1 MKEYKITVEDK
12 LKEALECGKKL
23 DFDSVVSLIQNHPW
37 EESKERLENDY
48 EQAGAEL
55 CQAQHSLSLDL
66 DTN

>member
-12 LKEALECGKKL
+12 LKEAIECGKKL

-48 EQAGAEL
+48 EYYYGDFEN
-55 CQAQHSLSLDL
+55 D
-66 DTN
+66 DYEGKEIT